1 LKSTII
7 GLGSPINFFYKY
19 DAEIVIKLIEVD
31 DPYMTNIEVEDIPL
45 NFTLV
50 LGVDRYNIQKY

>member
-1 LKSTII
+1 MKSIII

-19 DAEIVIKLIEVD
+19 DTEIVVKLIEVD
-31 DPYMTNIEVEDIPL
+31 DPYITNIEVADIPL

-50 LGVDRYNIQKY
+50 LGVDRYSI